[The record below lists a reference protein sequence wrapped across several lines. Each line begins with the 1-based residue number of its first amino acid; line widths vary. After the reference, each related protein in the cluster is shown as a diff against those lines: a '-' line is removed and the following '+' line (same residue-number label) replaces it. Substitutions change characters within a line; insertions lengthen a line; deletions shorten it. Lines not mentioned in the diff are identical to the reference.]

1 MKGISNLK
9 INHDKIYIYIL
20 AFTVL
25 SIPLSRFAISLSM
38 LFLTL
43 NWILELNFKT
53 KWERIKKNKGIIF
66 FSLVFFVHIIWLINT
81 ENFHYAI
88 KDISNKVILLLYPII
103 LGTSRKITNKEL
115 KQILLWLTL
124 SVIVAS
130 LISTSVLIGI
140 TKIQINDIR
149 EISLFM
155 SHIRFSLLIDFCI
168 FSLFYLIYSKKYILS
183 RSEIIIYI
191 IGIMWL
197 VVFLYLLKSYTGIII
212 FFIVSLVVLIRIS
225 MQTKALIPRFFLQVS
240 VITILLLIA
249 SFITH
254 SISKFYSVERID
266 MESLDLVTKN
276 GNKYKHFIN
285 NKQIENGN
293 FVWIYYC
300 DKELKS
306 EWEKRSSLDYNGIDS
321 SGQMLKTTL
330 IRYLTS
336 KGLKKDSVGMSKL
349 TSHDIENIE
358 NGMANYIF
366 ENKYSIYPKVYQLIW
381 QIDVYLKGTN
391 PSGNSITQRVEY
403 LKTSF
408 HIIKDNFWFGV
419 GTGDV
424 KDKMMEQYDIDNSQL
439 SERWRLR
446 SHNQFVAFF
455 LTFGIFGFIIILFAL
470 FYPPINQKAFGNL
483 LFTILFLIVLLSFI
497 NEDTLETQIGIT
509 FFSYFYSLFLF
520 GSNFIINN
528 KEENV

>member
-225 MQTKALIPRFFLQVS
+225 M
-240 VITILLLIA
+240 
-249 SFITH
+249 H
-254 SISKFYSVERID
+254 Y
-266 MESLDLVTKN
+266 
-276 GNKYKHFIN
+276 
-285 NKQIENGN
+285 
-293 FVWIYYC
+293 
-300 DKELKS
+300 
-306 EWEKRSSLDYNGIDS
+306 
-321 SGQMLKTTL
+321 
-330 IRYLTS
+330 
-336 KGLKKDSVGMSKL
+336 
-349 TSHDIENIE
+349 
-358 NGMANYIF
+358 
-366 ENKYSIYPKVYQLIW
+366 
-381 QIDVYLKGTN
+381 
-391 PSGNSITQRVEY
+391 
-403 LKTSF
+403 
-408 HIIKDNFWFGV
+408 
-419 GTGDV
+419 
-424 KDKMMEQYDIDNSQL
+424 
-439 SERWRLR
+439 
-446 SHNQFVAFF
+446 
-455 LTFGIFGFIIILFAL
+455 
-470 FYPPINQKAFGNL
+470 
-483 LFTILFLIVLLSFI
+483 
-497 NEDTLETQIGIT
+497 
-509 FFSYFYSLFLF
+509 
-520 GSNFIINN
+520 
-528 KEENV
+528 